1 MSDRI
6 RDLRLIQLTLKIAV
20 LEPYADIDLEMQGA
34 ERGVHFQPLE
44 AEVLA
49 AVEDVVEERAGSMKG
64 LVQVEVRDITTKNV
78 GGLIR
83 G

>member
-1 MSDRI
+1 M
-6 RDLRLIQLTLKIAV
+6 RDLRLLTFTLKIAV
-20 LEPYADIDLEMQGA
+20 LEPYADVELEMQGA

-49 AVEDVVEERAGSMKG
+49 AVEDVVQERAGSMKG
-64 LVQVEVRDITTKNV
+64 LVQVEVYDIATKNV
-78 GGLIR
+78 GSLIR

>member
-1 MSDRI
+1 M
-6 RDLRLIQLTLKIAV
+6 RDLRLLTFTLKIAV
-20 LEPYADIDLEMQGA
+20 LEPYADVELEMQGA

-49 AVEDVVEERAGSMKG
+49 AVEDVVQERAGSMKG
-64 LVQVEVRDITTKNV
+64 LVQVQVRDVTTKNV

-83 G
+83 D

>member
-1 MSDRI
+1 M
-6 RDLRLIQLTLKIAV
+6 RDLRLLQFTLKIAV
-20 LEPYADIDLEMQGA
+20 LEPYADLELEMRGA

-64 LVQVEVRDITTKNV
+64 LVQVEIRDVTAKNV
-78 GGLIR
+78 GSLIR

>member
-1 MSDRI
+1 M
-6 RDLRLIQLTLKIAV
+6 RDLRLLTFTLKIAV
-20 LEPYADIDLEMQGA
+20 LEPYADVELEMQGA

-49 AVEDVVEERAGSMKG
+49 AVEDVVQERAGSMKG
-64 LVQVEVRDITTKNV
+64 LVQVEVNDITTRNV
-78 GGLIR
+78 GSLIK

>member
-1 MSDRI
+1 MSERM
-6 RDLRLIQLTLKIAV
+6 RDLRLLEFTLKIAV
-20 LEPYADIDLEMQGA
+20 LEPYSDVDLEMQGA

-64 LVQVEVRDITTKNV
+64 LVQVEIRDVTAKNV
-78 GGLIR
+78 GSLIR